1 MVKTT
6 LNLKNG
12 INIEKMSKLRASLK
26 RQNDGY
32 TPKKSRVLTKEQ
44 VDRFLNFA
52 PDNKYLMMKE
62 LRVPVVAMN
71 WFIWKL
77 MTLKILSQLEPSTSN
92 STKEPIAPEMIQ
104 EPSTTMTYTN
114 INNTSE
120 NLPAVA
126 VLILKT
132 SNFS

>member
-71 WFIWKL
+71 WFI
-77 MTLKILSQLEPSTSN
+77 
-92 STKEPIAPEMIQ
+92 
-104 EPSTTMTYTN
+104 
-114 INNTSE
+114 
-120 NLPAVA
+120 
-126 VLILKT
+126 
-132 SNFS
+132 

>member
-12 INIEKMSKLRASLK
+12 INIEKVSKLRAFKK

-52 PDNKYLMMKE
+52 PDNKYLMMKVGTRMSLN
-62 LRVPVVAMN
+62 LRN
-71 WFIWKL
+71 DNYSLF
-77 MTLKILSQLEPSTSN
+77 
-92 STKEPIAPEMIQ
+92 
-104 EPSTTMTYTN
+104 
-114 INNTSE
+114 
-120 NLPAVA
+120 
-126 VLILKT
+126 
-132 SNFS
+132 

>member
-12 INIEKMSKLRASLK
+12 INIEKVSKLRAFLK

-52 PDNKYLMMKE
+52 PDNKYLMMKV
-62 LRVPVVAMN
+62 LCRPKNFGRHCLSVKKKNIV
-71 WFIWKL
+71 IR
-77 MTLKILSQLEPSTSN
+77 TLLSS
-92 STKEPIAPEMIQ
+92 
-104 EPSTTMTYTN
+104 
-114 INNTSE
+114 
-120 NLPAVA
+120 
-126 VLILKT
+126 
-132 SNFS
+132 